1 METATTTLDRTAIE
15 YTGLVEYLPHGF
27 PFLLVD
33 RVIEYEPLKRI
44 RGVKNVPTRDPL
56 MAGDAGSPYPWGLII
71 ESIGQLG
78 ILLYNIGRGHRGPNT
93 PEFLLGSLRD
103 VAFLSPVARGCQL
116 TLETRVVR
124 ELNQGLV
131 YEGWAAVGSRR
142 VMEIGEMLAVVRA
155 RPGRGGEEGGA
166 K

>member
-1 METATTTLDRTAIE
+1 MQTASTTEERTAIE
-15 YTGLVEYLPHGF
+15 YRGLTEYLPHGF

-33 RVIEYEPLKRI
+33 RVIEYEPLRRI
-44 RGVKNVPTRDPL
+44 RGIKNVPTRDPL
-56 MAGDAGSPYPWGLII
+56 MPGREGAPYPWGLII

-103 VAFLSPVARGCQL
+103 VSFLAPVPRGSQL

-131 YEGWAAVGSRR
+131 YEGWAAVGDRR
-142 VMEIGEMLAVVRA
+142 VMEIREMLAVVRA
-155 RPGRGGEEGGA
+155 RAAQDGEEGGA